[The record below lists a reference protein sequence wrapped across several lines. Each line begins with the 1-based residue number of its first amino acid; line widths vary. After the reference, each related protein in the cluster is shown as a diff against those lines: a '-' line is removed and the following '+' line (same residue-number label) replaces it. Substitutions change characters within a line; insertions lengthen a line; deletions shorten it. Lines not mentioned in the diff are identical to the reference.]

1 MNFSEIPI
9 GFNMALAQNE
19 AAMRRYSI
27 LTKEEK
33 RALLKRAHNARSEKE
48 MTEIVAGISG
58 K

>member
-9 GFNMALAQNE
+9 GFNMALAQND
-19 AAMRRYSI
+19 AAMRRYAI